1 MKTPHRSLT
10 RVAPAFALGS
20 GLLVAACGGG
30 GGSTSSGGANAA
42 FTVSAA
48 TVSGLGTALVNGN
61 GQTFYILSS
70 EQGGK
75 ITCTDDNGC
84 TKVWPDTELPSGT
97 TSPVAGS
104 GVQSSLLSTE
114 KSADGHLYV
123 TYGGWPLYTYTGDS
137 GPMQSHGQGIN
148 SFGGTWTAIDAS
160 GNPITSGAKST
171 PSSVPG
177 Y

>member
-1 MKTPHRSLT
+1 MRRPYLIWNRVTP
-10 RVAPAFALGS
+10 ALAVGG
-20 GLLVAACGGG
+20 GLLIAACGGS
-30 GGSTSSGGANAA
+30 GGSGGSGGANAA
-42 FTVSAA
+42 FTVSTAS
-48 TVSGLGTALVNGN
+48 VSGLGTVLVNGS

-75 ITCTDDNGC
+75 LTCTDANGC

-97 TSPVAGS
+97 TSGVAGS
-104 GVQSSLLSTE
+104 GVQSSLLSTV

-148 SFGGTWTAIDAS
+148 SFGGTWTAIDSS
-160 GNPITSGAKST
+160 GNPVTAGGNTT